1 MTSAYL
7 YGSNRRIAPRKMTK
21 TSLGTTTIKD
31 SKKRIALVQGERDD
45 DSEKDS
51 IIE

>member
-7 YGSNRRIAPRKMTK
+7 YGSNRRIAPRKMTN

-31 SKKRIALVQGERDD
+31 SKKRIALVQVKEMMIV
-45 DSEKDS
+45 KK
-51 IIE
+51 IVL